1 MTPREQGFLLMTTSL
16 GELSRKPLTY
26 RQFRTLVLRSKE
38 LPRLRD
44 AEVLTVT
51 DMAELGYDPATA
63 HRIVE
68 LFSDKT
74 RLEGYLRMAKKA
86 GCGPLTLA
94 DENFPEQLPQRLGM
108 DCPTVLWYKGDI
120 TLLHKP
126 GIALV
131 GSRELKPENLR
142 FARQVGSLAARNGY
156 TLVSGNARGA
166 DREAQ
171 NACLENGGQ
180 VVSIVADSLTDKK
193 YDPNILYL
201 SEDSFD
207 LGFTARRA
215 LSRNRIIHAMGMKTF
230 VAQSGFGKGGTWD
243 GTVKNLAKG
252 YSPVYCF
259 DDGSPAMAEF
269 AAQGAIAVT
278 TDQIASII

>member
-1 MTPREQGFLLMTTSL
+1 MTPRQQGFLLMTTRL
-16 GELSRKPLTY
+16 GDLSRKPLTY
-26 RQFRTLVLRSKE
+26 RQFRTLILRSKE

-51 DMAELGYDPATA
+51 DMAELGYDPVTA
-63 HRIVE
+63 RRIVE
-68 LFSDKT
+68 LFSDKP

-108 DCPTVLWYKGDI
+108 DCPAVLWYKGDI

-171 NACLENGGQ
+171 NACLESGGQ

-230 VAQSGFGKGGTWD
+230 VAQSNFGKGGTWD

-252 YSPVYCF
+252 YSLVYCF